1 MAQNLKI
8 NITAQ
13 DKTKQ
18 AFGGIRG
25 SLAGL
30 RKAVFS
36 LKGAFIGLGAGLV
49 VRSFVNTGRSIEDL
63 NVRLKQL
70 FGSTQEGAKA
80 FEVMNNFASRVPFS
94 LEQIQDCLLYTSDA
108 ADE

>member
-18 AFGGIRG
+18 AFNGIRG
-25 SLAGL
+25 GLASL
-30 RKAVFS
+30 KNAVFS
-36 LKGAFIGLGAGLV
+36 LKGASVCLGEGLV

-63 NVRLKQL
+63 NVRLTQL
-70 FGSTQEGAKA
+70 FG
-80 FEVMNNFASRVPFS
+80 R
-94 LEQIQDCLLYTSDA
+94 I
-108 ADE
+108 